1 MLFFKIII
9 IFLSCLDIQC
19 DTPEFKIDYDI
30 LVVAVGSKTN
40 TYNNPDIKKYSHK
53 LKNVA
58 QAQEIRKHIVDSLE
72 TAVLPG
78 QTVENMKQMLSF
90 VVVGGGPTG
99 KFLGHF
105 FRRYFATFLT
115 VSHLFEK

>member
-1 MLFFKIII
+1 MLFLKKII

-99 KFLGHF
+99 KFWGHF
-105 FRRYFATFLT
+105 FSMIFLPLFPLFHTF
-115 VSHLFEK
+115 